1 MEPNMLLVLL
11 TGLIP
16 LFTGFIYYHPK
27 VLGGAWMKE
36 AGITEE
42 QMKGGNMG
50 KIFAITYLF
59 GMLISM
65 AMMSIV
71 IHQFA
76 IYSILADEPGMKDPN
91 SEISIWLKEFMDQYG
106 TRFRTFK
113 HGAFHG
119 ALTGLFFAWPLI
131 GINALFERKSAKYTA
146 IHTGYWVITLA
157 LIGGAVC
164 QWL

>member
-16 LFTGFIYYHPK
+16 LLIGFMYYHPK
-27 VLGGAWMKE
+27 VLGAAWMKE
-36 AGITEE
+36 SGITEE
-42 QMKGGNMG
+42 QMKGSNMA

-71 IHQFA
+71 IHQFS

-91 SEISIWLKEFMDQYG
+91 SEISIWIKEFMDQYG
-106 TRFRTFK
+106 TKFRTFK

-119 ALTGLFFAWPLI
+119 VLTGLFFAWPLI
-131 GINALFERKSAKYTA
+131 GINALFERRSAKYTA

-157 LIGGAVC
+157 LIGGVVC
-164 QWL
+164 QWM